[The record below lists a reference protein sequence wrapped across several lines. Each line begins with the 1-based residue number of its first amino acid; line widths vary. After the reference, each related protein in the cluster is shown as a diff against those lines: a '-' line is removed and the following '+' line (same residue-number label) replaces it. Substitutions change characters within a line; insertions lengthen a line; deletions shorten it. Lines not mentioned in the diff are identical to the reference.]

1 METHDTERIEEH
13 EDGGDV
19 VRPPSS
25 AGELSTSET
34 PEDVAVLYSWA
45 NLQGAKYRDFSA
57 SRREY
62 RAQMRHRAAE
72 LLHEQELKAAA
83 EAEAAAAAAEAEAA
97 LAAKVAELAEHPDP
111 QEAEYARQ
119 LALYE
124 AEQAARKAAAERL
137 EAARRADAAAY
148 AAAVAEHEARE
159 IAEAQASSVRQ
170 AAQYA
175 ESEVRLRQSG
185 MHARA
190 VVPGKISDPYAPPEL
205 AEGGEF
211 DQPGTPVAELEATRF
226 RKAREHLD
234 QGSGTHR
241 AAVSSVEA
249 HRARGYRPDM
259 PSGVRPAVAGD
270 GRDRLHE
277 LQHAERPH
285 ASHEH
290 DLNAHSNYEH
300 GLPSTPYSEYKK
312 ATTGGEVKIS
322 PRPELPD
329 PNDHPPVREFPVRAE
344 SPMPS
349 QSLPEHLPKR
359 QQTSSR
365 IQDQPGWDTTRF
377 HPRPQVQAYTAG
389 ALENE
394 VSQSWQPQPEAAA
407 PHVPP
412 VPFQAVATPPVF
424 SQLPVRPVLIA
435 RQPVRSEV
443 NLSQRGDA
451 HAPMQAAEAASPASS
466 TRVELSAPVAD
477 RGVSVPTVSVPPVPE
492 RAGPAWLYPSAQE
505 ITRIRPAVVSPA
517 APVSSYPGYRSPL
530 GSDSGQKSNP
540 PAPFDTLQHSR
551 EHVAS
556 RWYALKGVFS
566 QPNRTASAEGS
577 LSEPDDS
584 ATPILAVFS
593 LAGGVGK
600 TSLVATLGRTL
611 SSMGEKVLLTD
622 TTSHGLL
629 PYYFGASELL
639 PGVMRTFSPPS
650 GSTDAPICLVS
661 YDLASYDGEV
671 SAVEPSERPRD
682 ERGAHHVGKRAGE
695 RLGPEE
701 FSQQIVRDGRGMH
714 RVLLDLTSQSIPVA
728 RRLARLKPTV
738 LVPLAPDMNSV
749 ISLQSVRRFFRT
761 FQDADGKVIEPY
773 FILNQFD
780 SALPLHLDVRE
791 VLGQQLGRQLLPFV
805 IRRTPSVSEAL
816 AEGMTVVD
824 YAPESAISQDYR
836 SVANWL
842 RGVSAP
848 LNAAGRGARWS
859 ER

>member
-1 METHDTERIEEH
+1 METHDTERVAGH
-13 EDGGDV
+13 EDGDDV
-19 VRPPSS
+19 VHSSPS

-72 LLHEQELKAAA
+72 LLHEQELKASA
-83 EAEAAAAAAEAEAA
+83 EAEATAAAAEAEAA

-124 AEQAARKAAAERL
+124 ADQAARKAAAERL
-137 EAARRADAAAY
+137 EAVRRADAAAY
-148 AAAVAEHEARE
+148 AASVAEHEARE
-159 IAEAQASSVRQ
+159 IAEAQASSIRQ

-185 MHARA
+185 IHARA
-190 VVPGKISDPYAPPEL
+190 AVPGKISDPYAPPEL

-226 RKAREHLD
+226 RKVREHMD
-234 QGSGTHR
+234 QGSGANHR
-241 AAVSSVEA
+241 AAMPHA
-249 HRARGYRPDM
+249 DGHRVRGYRPDE
-259 PSGVRPAVAGD
+259 PSGVRPPVAGD
-270 GRDRLHE
+270 GMARL
-277 LQHAERPH
+277 LDSRGMERPRR
-285 ASHEH
+285 SNEPG
-290 DLNAHSNYEH
+290 LNAHSNYEH
-300 GLPSTPYSEYKK
+300 GLPSTPYSEYKR
-312 ATTGGEVKIS
+312 ATGAEWKIPPRPEMPDASEREAVRESS
-322 PRPELPD
+322 PRPDAPI
-329 PNDHPPVREFPVRAE
+329 
-344 SPMPS
+344 PS
-349 QSLPEHLPKR
+349 HSLPEPSPKR
-359 QQTSSR
+359 PIPPAR

-377 HPRPQVQAYTAG
+377 QPRSQVQAYTAG

-394 VSQSWQPQPEAAA
+394 ASQNWQLQPEAITPPA
-407 PHVPP
+407 PLPPSQGYTTPPFLSQPP
-412 VPFQAVATPPVF
+412 VRSA
-424 SQLPVRPVLIA
+424 LIA
-435 RQPVRSEV
+435 RQPASFDVDFAR
-443 NLSQRGDA
+443 RGDA
-451 HAPMQAAEAASPASS
+451 NSPTGASDAAAPASSRRAEAAPS
-466 TRVELSAPVAD
+466 VAD
-477 RGVSVPTVSVPPVPE
+477 RSFSVPPVPE
-492 RAGPAWLYPSAQE
+492 RAGPAWLYPSPQE
-505 ITRIRPAVVSPA
+505 ITRLRPAAVSPA

-530 GSDSGQKSNP
+530 GSDSGQKANP

-556 RWYALKGVFS
+556 RWYALKGVFDH
-566 QPNRTASAEGS
+566 PNRTSTTEGS
-577 LSEPDDS
+577 VSQSDDS
-584 ATPILAVFS
+584 VTPILAVFS

-639 PGVMRTFSPPS
+639 PGVIRTFSPPS
-650 GSTDAPICLVS
+650 GSPDAPIYLVS
-661 YDLASYDGEV
+661 YELASYDGE
-671 SAVEPSERPRD
+671 SPAIEQSERTRD
-682 ERGAHHVGKRAGE
+682 DRGGHHVGKRAGE
-695 RLGPEE
+695 RLGPDE

-714 RVLLDLTSQSIPVA
+714 RVLLDLTSCSTPVA

-761 FQDADGKVIEPY
+761 FQDADGQVIEPY
-773 FILNQFD
+773 FVLNQFD

-791 VLGQQLGRQLLPFV
+791 VLSQQLGKQLLPFV

-824 YAPESAISQDYR
+824 YAPDSAIAQDYR
-836 SVANWL
+836 NVATWL

-848 LNAAGRGARWS
+848 LNAAARSARWS